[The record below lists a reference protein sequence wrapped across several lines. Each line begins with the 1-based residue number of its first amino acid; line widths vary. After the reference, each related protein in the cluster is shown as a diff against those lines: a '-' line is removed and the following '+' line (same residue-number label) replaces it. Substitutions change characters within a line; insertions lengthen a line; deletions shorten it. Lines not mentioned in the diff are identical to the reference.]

1 MGRAT
6 HVWASALAL
15 CAAMADARAD
25 EPSSEL
31 QRLSLEELMNVHV
44 RSASLT
50 SEPVETAP
58 SVVSVITAE
67 QIRTLGL
74 RTLADALQLMPG
86 VTVLPTQIGGQKI
99 VVRGRANV
107 NDVLVTLDGERLN
120 DFYDGSFITELPLE
134 NVERIELI
142 RGPGSAL
149 YGTNAFAGVISIYSR
164 NRLEAFGGLGAEA
177 TFDHSAGLGAR
188 AFAKVAHRFGERW
201 ILQAF
206 GSYRETTGPKVL
218 VTRDNADP
226 RFSLVPAETSA
237 PLRLAVAQ
245 LDVKRQ
251 SLLVSGDALELW
263 GAFLYRRRQGSYFG
277 PNNVYAPDSDLER
290 QSLHL
295 RLSYEAPLHYGLTTS
310 HRFSFD
316 RRAMDNLIQD
326 QPPGFYHEV
335 DGNFTREP
343 GEVFPDEQFR
353 AFSFTTYRVSQQ
365 SQVEWKLPRPMGVVG
380 NDLIVGGML
389 EYAWLPSFEYGQN
402 FCCGTAFT
410 YAGPTLQNWDQLPL
424 TQLHKDRLI
433 AAAYLHDQLQPWRWL
448 WLTVGLRMDWYSDFG
463 TTWNPRAAAVIRAH
477 KKLSFKLLYGRA
489 FRAPSFR
496 DLYDQTGVS
505 ETAGGLIIRGNTEL
519 RPETV
524 NTFEAG
530 FETSPWK
537 LLTLRAN
544 AYYIRTS
551 DVIDVDATFTITGA
565 RVVNYPGLQI
575 WGGEA
580 EAQLHIDERNYLAG
594 NLSYF
599 ESMETGPG
607 LPGYQTDA
615 ERRYLD
621 PWLHDL
627 PRLRLNLI
635 AAATP
640 LSRLHVPAALREL
653 QLGAAYHY
661 IAGLG
666 NNSRFTF
673 EALAV
678 FRQPAFHEL
687 TLNLVQPLARAHLDI
702 FLTLKLAFGRTVA
715 VPLTAGWY
723 DLPTSATNLFIGLRA
738 HD

>member
-1 MGRAT
+1 MVGTT
-6 HVWASALAL
+6 HVWVSALAL
-15 CAAMADARAD
+15 CTAVAVARGD
-25 EPSSEL
+25 EASGEL
-31 QRLSLEELMNVHV
+31 ERLSIEELMNVHV
-44 RSASLT
+44 HSASLT
-50 SEPVETAP
+50 PEPVETAP

-74 RTLADALQLMPG
+74 RTLADAVQLMPG
-86 VTVLPTQIGGQKI
+86 VTVLPTQSGGMKL
-99 VVRGRANV
+99 VVRGRSNV

-120 DFYDGSFITELPLE
+120 DFYDGSFLPEFPLE

-149 YGTNAFAGVISIYSR
+149 YGTNAFAGVISIFSR
-164 NRLEAFGGLGAEA
+164 NRLEAFGGIGAEA
-177 TFDHSAGLGAR
+177 TFDHSAGIGVR
-188 AFAKVAHRFGERW
+188 AFAKVAHRFRERW
-201 ILQAF
+201 TLQVF

-218 VTRDNADP
+218 VARDGADP
-226 RFSLVPAETSA
+226 RYSLVPAETNA
-237 PLRLAVAQ
+237 PMRLAVAQ
-245 LDVKRQ
+245 LVVRRQ
-251 SLLVSGDALELW
+251 SLLVRDDELELW
-263 GAFLYRRRQGSYFG
+263 STFIYRRRMGSYFG
-277 PNNVYAPDSDLER
+277 PADEFAPDSDFER
-290 QSLHL
+290 QWFFL
-295 RLSYEAPLHYGLTTS
+295 RLSYEAPLKHGLRVA

-316 RRAMDNLIQD
+316 RRAQNNLIQD
-326 QPPGFYHEV
+326 EPPGFYNEV

-343 GEVFPDEQFR
+343 GEVFPNGQLT

-365 SQVEWKLPRPMGVVG
+365 SQLEWKLPRPMGIIG
-380 NDLIVGGML
+380 NDLIAGAML
-389 EYAWLPSFEYGQN
+389 EYDWLPSFQYGQN
-402 FCCGTAFT
+402 FCCGAAFT

-433 AAAYLHDQLQPWRWL
+433 AATYLHDQLQPWRWL
-448 WLTVGLRMDWYSDFG
+448 WLTVGLRLDWYSDFG

-505 ETAGGLIIRGNTEL
+505 ETAGGLNILGNHEL

-524 NTFEAG
+524 NTFEVG

-537 LLTLRAN
+537 LLTLRGN
-544 AYYIRTS
+544 AYYIRTA

-565 RVVNYPGLQI
+565 RLVNYPGLQI
-575 WGGEA
+575 FGGEA
-580 EAQLHIDERNYLAG
+580 EAQLHFDGHNYLSG

-599 ESMETGPG
+599 ASMETGPG

-615 ERRYLD
+615 ERRYID

-627 PRLRLNLI
+627 PRLRLNLTG
-635 AAATP
+635 ATTP
-640 LSRLHVPAALREL
+640 LARLHVPAALREL

-678 FRQPAFHEL
+678 FQQPAFHEL
-687 TLNLVQPLARAHLDI
+687 ILNVVQPLPRAHIEL
-702 FLTLKLAFGRTVA
+702 FLTLQLAFGRTIA

-723 DLPTSATNLFIGLRA
+723 DLPTSSTNLFIGLRA